1 MADHFEKIVSN
12 DSVGCARPLRTRRLW
27 AQALGAALLALIVA
41 CGEVALIKHT
51 AAAGASCGPGGQ
63 GGIVR
68 AVDNSLASG
77 LAPIAIL
84 R

>member
-1 MADHFEKIVSN
+1 MADHFETIVSK
-12 DSVGCARPLRTRRLW
+12 GAACCAHPPRRRGLW
-27 AQALGAALLALIVA
+27 AQALGAAMLALIVA

-51 AAAGASCGPGGQ
+51 AVADASGGPGGQ
-63 GGIVR
+63 DDLVR